1 MYNRCPGTTSVVIVD
16 RKMVRLVFVSQVKSS
31 FIFGTISDVT
41 WLSLNYGILVCIHC
55 SGIHRELG
63 VHYSRIQSL
72 ILDNLTPAQLLIA
85 RIMGNNTFN
94 EVFEA
99 TVGDMKL
106 KPDCSM

>member
-1 MYNRCPGTTSVVIVD
+1 
-16 RKMVRLVFVSQVKSS
+16 MVRLVFVSQVKSS

-85 RIMGNNTFN
+85 RIMSNNTFN